1 MAIPAQKHKL
11 RRTMEEDIFTGYYPS
26 ELWENDPET
35 KERFVPSEE
44 VGEPGIMQKINR
56 AELALDW

>member
-1 MAIPAQKHKL
+1 
-11 RRTMEEDIFTGYYPS
+11 MEEDIFTGYYPS